1 MSTPEQPQTTHSPTE
16 LAADP
21 AVLQHMTEEQSE
33 GAIGPRLNWLRAGV
47 LGANDG
53 IISVAGV
60 LVGVAGAT
68 SDRNQIL
75 TAGIAAVV
83 AGALSMAGGEYVS
96 VSTQR
101 DTELAAIAKESAEL
115 ESMPERELAELTA
128 FYEQRGI
135 SHEVASRF
143 AQELT
148 AIDPL
153 RAHTEMEFNLTPG
166 ELTSPWHAALASL
179 LAFAVGAVIP
189 LIAIALPPQ
198 SVRIWLCVAS
208 VIVALFLTGYI
219 SAQLGGAPKRPAIT
233 RNVAVGM
240 LTMGITY
247 GVGRLFGVATG

>member
-1 MSTPEQPQTTHSPTE
+1 MTKPGMHLGT
-16 LAADP
+16 LAEGEPLTDA
-21 AVLQHMTEEQSE
+21 ALGQHMAEEESE
-33 GAIGPRLNWLRAGV
+33 SAIGARLNWLRAGV

-68 SDRNQIL
+68 SDRTQIM
-75 TAGIAAVV
+75 TAGVAAVV

-101 DTELAAIAKESAEL
+101 DTERAAIAKESAEL
-115 ESMPERELAELTA
+115 ETMPERELAELTA
-128 FYEQRGI
+128 YYENRGI
-135 SHEVASRF
+135 SHDVAASF
-143 AQELT
+143 AKELT

-166 ELTSPWHAALASL
+166 ELTSPWHAAFASL
-179 LAFAVGAVIP
+179 AAFAIGAVIP

-198 SVRIWLCVAS
+198 SVRIWLCVAAA
-208 VIVALFLTGYI
+208 VVALFLTGYI
-219 SAQLGGAPKRPAIT
+219 SAHLGKAPKQPAIV

-247 GVGRLFGVATG
+247 VVGRLFGVVTG